1 MALGNSEAILKQ
13 GKTIREGDVQVTQRA
28 YNMIIGGMLLWGF
41 LVNFITV
48 NLFAEQ
54 AIRLVIG
61 MNPFVFI
68 LAYIV
73 LVLVG
78 NAMVSRGNS
87 VVAFIGYTLIAAP
100 IGILLCVTLQGIP
113 ASTIESA
120 VLVTAIVTLSFMIMG
135 SLFPAFFLKMGR
147 VLFFS
152 LLFMIVGNL
161 INMLLFRG
169 RGFMLFEWLGTAIF
183 ALYIGYDWARANTC
197 VPTVKNAICL
207 STSLY
212 LDIINLFLRILEIMG
227 RNKD

>member
-13 GKTIREGDVQVTQRA
+13 SKTIREGDVQITQRA
-28 YNMIIGGMLLWGF
+28 FNMIIGGMLLWGF

-48 NLFAEQ
+48 RLFAEQ
-54 AIRLVIG
+54 AIRLVMG

-68 LAYIV
+68 LAYIA
-73 LVLVG
+73 LVLIG
-78 NAMVSRGNS
+78 NSMVARGNTA
-87 VVAFIGYTLIAAP
+87 VALVGYTLIAAP

-161 INMLLFRG
+161 IDMLLFRN
-169 RGFMLFEWLGTAIF
+169 RGFMLYEWLGTAIF
-183 ALYIGYDWARANTC
+183 SLYIGYDWARANTC
-197 VPTVKNAICL
+197 IPTVKNAIGL

-212 LDIINLFLRILEIMG
+212 LDIINLFLRILEIMN
-227 RNKD
+227 RNNN